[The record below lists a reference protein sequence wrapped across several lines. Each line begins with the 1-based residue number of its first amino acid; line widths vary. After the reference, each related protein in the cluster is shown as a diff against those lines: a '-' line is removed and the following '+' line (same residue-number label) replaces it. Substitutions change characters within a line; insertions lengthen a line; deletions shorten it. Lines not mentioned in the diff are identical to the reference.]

1 MKHFKALSFA
11 YWNDFTDNID
21 VSQNEIN
28 QCLKEGLLIR
38 SPNTKKAT
46 YWITE
51 KGLELFKTTKSYKTA
66 SPDLNC

>member
-28 QCLKEGLLIR
+28 QCLREGLLIV
-38 SPNTKKAT
+38 SPNRNDK
-46 YWITE
+46 YWISE
-51 KGLELFKTTKSYKTA
+51 KGLELFKTTESYKTT
-66 SPDLNC
+66 SPNLNR